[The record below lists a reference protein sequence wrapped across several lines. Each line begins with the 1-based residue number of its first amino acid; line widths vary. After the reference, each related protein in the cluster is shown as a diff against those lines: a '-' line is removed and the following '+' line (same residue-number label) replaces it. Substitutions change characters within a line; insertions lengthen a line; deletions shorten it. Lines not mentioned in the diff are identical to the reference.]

1 MGHNDKLKFI
11 GHLAIGN
18 DSVST
23 NLMDEQLRVEF
34 NEWARAGRGEGM
46 EKGHR
51 PVGEQAIESMRLP
64 ADARVLDVG
73 CGSGWASRLI
83 AEKVENGRVVGI
95 DIADEMIQL
104 AANTSANFSNV
115 DFKVATAESLPFRDS
130 EFTHAF
136 SMESLYYY
144 SNMLAALREIHR
156 VLCDGGRFVTVIDLY
171 LENAPSHQWIPTL
184 KVPVHLL
191 GVPDYRTIFE
201 EVGFVNVRD
210 SRLYDPKPVPDDYS
224 SGSFKTREDYVLY
237 KQNGSL
243 MLTAEV
249 QK

>member
-1 MGHNDKLKFI
+1 
-11 GHLAIGN
+11 
-18 DSVST
+18 
-23 NLMDEQLRVEF
+23 MDEHLRIEF

-51 PVGEQAIESMRLP
+51 PVGEQAIERMHLSP
-64 ADARVLDVG
+64 KSQVLDVG
-73 CGSGWASRLI
+73 CGSGWASRLM
-83 AEKVENGRVVGI
+83 AAKATRGRVVGI
-95 DIADEMIQL
+95 DISDEMVEL
-104 AANTSANFSNV
+104 SRSSSGAFSNIEYRI
-115 DFKVATAESLPFRDS
+115 ASAEALPFRND

-156 VLCDGGRFVTVIDLY
+156 TVAPGGLFVTVIDLY
-171 LENAPSHQWIPTL
+171 LENLPSHRWIEEL

-191 GVPDYRTIFE
+191 GIPEYRTMLQE
-201 EVGFVNVRD
+201 TGFVNIKD
-210 SRLYDPKPVPDDYS
+210 QRLHDPAPVAEQY
-224 SGSFKTREDYVLY
+224 SGSSFTNREEYLQY

-249 QK
+249 RK